1 MKVIIEREFTYLL
14 PAISIRHMEVAMQGS
29 IKNVV
34 MALKKR
40 DADVEFSPMLDRRTV
55 TPVRS

>member
-1 MKVIIEREFTYLL
+1 
-14 PAISIRHMEVAMQGS
+14 MEVAMQGS
-29 IKNVV
+29 MKNVV

-40 DADVEFSPMLDRRTV
+40 DADAEFSPMLDKRTV